1 MHARITLLLAVLV
14 PQVGSRRGDRV
25 GGNGREEISI
35 GIGRT
40 APYDWAGDA
49 DPPEWIDDD
58 VHQQRDD
65 DEYLIYGA
73 PRLMRVLENQ
83 SIRLFESN

>member
-1 MHARITLLLAVLV
+1 MRLAVLV
-14 PQVGSRRGDRV
+14 PQVDSRREDRA
-25 GGNGREEISI
+25 GGNGGEEISI

-40 APYDWAGDA
+40 APDDWTGDA

>member
-1 MHARITLLLAVLV
+1 MHARITLRLAVLV
-14 PQVGSRRGDRV
+14 QQVDSRREDRV
-25 GGNGREEISI
+25 GGNGRAEISI
-35 GIGRT
+35 GIGRSS
-40 APYDWAGDA
+40 PDDWAGDA
-49 DPPEWIDDD
+49 EPPERIDDD

-83 SIRLFESN
+83 SLRLFESN